1 MFSSGFMILREGE
14 EAAAETVAEETAQT
28 AVGLNWETVW
38 LKLTEFAVSIAGK
51 LIVALVVLFV
61 GKLFI
66 RLVLRMMR
74 RSRALKKADVAV
86 SRFLTSFIKMMLN
99 IILVVIII
107 GVLGVPMSSV
117 VAILT
122 AAAAAIGLA
131 LQGALG
137 NLAGGIMILIF
148 HPFHLDDFIDAGGYS
163 GTVTDIGVFYT
174 VLKTPDNKEI
184 TIPNGTI
191 MAQPVTN
198 FSAFDTRRLDIN
210 FTVAYGTDLE
220 KVRAALLETAAA
232 HPLVLQEPAPFARL
246 TAHEDSA
253 LKFTLR
259 VWVKRADYWTANF
272 DLIEQVNQRFAADG
286 IQIPFNQLDVH
297 VIAKEK

>member
-117 VAILT
+117 VAIPT
-122 AAAAAIGLA
+122 AAAAIGLA

>member
-1 MFSSGFMILREGE
+1 MILREGE

-28 AVGLNWETVW
+28 AVGFNWETVW

-232 HPLVLQEPAPFARL
+232 HPLVLREPAPFARL

>member
-1 MFSSGFMILREGE
+1 ME
-14 EAAAETVAEETAQT
+14 EDVINEAVVTTGETAQT
-28 AVGLNWETVW
+28 AASFDWETVW
-38 LKLTEFAVSIAGK
+38 VKITEFAISVAAR
-51 LIVALVVLFV
+51 LLLAIVILVV
-61 GKLFI
+61 GKLLI
-66 RLVLRMMR
+66 RLTLRLLR

-86 SRFLTSFIKMMLN
+86 SRFLTSFIKMALN
-99 IILVVIII
+99 VVLVIMVVS
-107 GVLGVPMSSV
+107 VLGVPMTSI
-117 VAILT
+117 VAIVT

-137 NLAGGIMILIF
+137 NFAGGIMILIF
-148 HPFHLDDFIDAGGYS
+148 RPFHLDDFIDAGGFS
-163 GTVTDIGVFYT
+163 GTVTDIGIFYT
-174 VLKTPDNKEI
+174 VLKTPDNKEV

-198 FSAFDTRRLDIN
+198 YSAYDIRRLDIP
-210 FTVAYGTDLE
+210 FSVAYGTDIDL
-220 KVRAALLETAAA
+220 VRKAMLETAEANQ
-232 HPLVLQEPAPFARL
+232 LVLKDPAPFARL

-272 DLIEQVNQRFAADG
+272 DLMEQVNRRFAADG

-297 VIAKEK
+297 IIPNDQ